1 MQWKHVYGVWVIS
14 KKKAS
19 LYKTRFVQL
28 QFISQNSPF
37 SKPFPFP
44 ALKICIIIAFVKLMF
59 RLVRKTVA
67 LKTHLT
73 LKCVISGRTKFMDFL
88 ESPIGNAP
96 NADHSPPAAFI
107 FCTLHQ
113 SYKILISY
121 KEHTH
126 HTKLYPFCNSA
137 LCVHCSVLFPPGV
150 EGQTYLNKS

>member
-1 MQWKHVYGVWVIS
+1 MGDFQKEGLTVQNPFCPTTVYFKKLPIFKTIHFSSLKNLHHHFVILS
-14 KKKAS
+14 
-19 LYKTRFVQL
+19 
-28 QFISQNSPF
+28 
-37 SKPFPFP
+37 
-44 ALKICIIIAFVKLMF
+44 F
-59 RLVRKTVA
+59 RLVRKTLA

-73 LKCVISGRTKFMDFL
+73 SKCVISGRTKFMDFL

-121 KEHTH
+121 KEQTH